1 MPVVSPLALCFLSSH
16 VHMYLFCGLR
26 AVFVVGDSESH
37 LVGHAFI
44 LEFFESSCNKFP
56 SVEGKPNVVGLE
68 LPIQISGTKR
78 RSALVLLVTFRGC
91 LLRYVKTR
99 SSRR

>member
-1 MPVVSPLALCFLSSH
+1 
-16 VHMYLFCGLR
+16 MYLFCGLR

-68 LPIQISGTKR
+68 LPIQILGTKR
-78 RSALVLLVTFRGC
+78 RSALVLLVTFSRMFAA
-91 LLRYVKTR
+91 LREDPEFETVR
-99 SSRR
+99 IVCNFPAG